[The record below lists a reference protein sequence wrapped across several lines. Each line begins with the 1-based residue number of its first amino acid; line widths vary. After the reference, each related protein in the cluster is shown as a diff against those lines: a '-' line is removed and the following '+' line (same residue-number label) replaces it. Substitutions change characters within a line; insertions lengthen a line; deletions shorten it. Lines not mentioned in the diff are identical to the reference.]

1 MPVKAYDVAPE
12 GLDKGT
18 GMRSVIS
25 SPYGIIL
32 LKFGH
37 KNIGLLTSVPRRN

>member
-18 GMRSVIS
+18 GIASVIS
-25 SPYGIIL
+25 SPYGGTIIL
-32 LKFGH
+32 L
-37 KNIGLLTSVPRRN
+37 